1 MWVIDMLLEKIE
13 SLRYLL
19 YELMVTNDADLILHV
34 SEELDDLIVRYY
46 NECGQNDTQD
56 YCS

>member
-1 MWVIDMLLEKIE
+1 MWVINMLLEKIE

-19 YELMVTNDADLILHV
+19 YELMVTNNTDLILHV
-34 SEELDDLIVRYY
+34 SEELDELIVEYY
-46 NECGQNDTQD
+46 NECNQNEKYD

>member
-1 MWVIDMLLEKIE
+1 MWVINMLLEKIE

-19 YELMVTNDADLILHV
+19 YELMITNDADLILHV

-46 NECGQNDTQD
+46 NECRQNENQD